1 MDYSTLQ
8 MCTIAVKAY
17 IEQRKKLIIRID
29 FFEILCDG
37 IASFLEYWVGN
48 TYVGNKKTSAETA
61 IFQDF
66 FRSLSSLIALLQD
79 EKICPTQDERD
90 LVSSLVYHGK
100 VYRYLGYPSPTK
112 KKHIEP
118 IYNDI
123 FVSWS
128 KNKEISYIE
137 SKLYGCMTRLYCNIP
152 PNMVGFDLE
161 GFQEFYNNKFASK
174 IWIARG
180 EEREVVFP
188 TIKEMIYRIEYF

>member
-1 MDYSTLQ
+1 MQTFYSLTG
-8 MCTIAVKAY
+8 C
-17 IEQRKKLIIRID
+17 
-29 FFEILCDG
+29 G
-37 IASFLEYWVGN
+37 
-48 TYVGNKKTSAETA
+48 TSTS
-61 IFQDF
+61 QN
-66 FRSLSSLIALLQD
+66 
-79 EKICPTQDERD
+79 
-90 LVSSLVYHGK
+90 
-100 VYRYLGYPSPTK
+100 
-112 KKHIEP
+112 
-118 IYNDI
+118 NDI